1 MHETLLEKLSECAD
15 LQNFDFQSSPYF
27 MQYSV
32 FDHLK
37 SLIDSESQE
46 KHTMVSVLDVIESVT
61 KSKKIKRAAEELR
74 KGSQLECTE
83 IVEVAEE

>member
-15 LQNFDFQSSPYF
+15 LQNFDFQASPYF

-37 SLIDSESQE
+37 SLMDSESHE
-46 KHTMVSVLDVIESVT
+46 KQTMVSVIDVIESVQ
-61 KSKKIKRAAEELR
+61 KSKKIKKKAEELR
-74 KGSQLECTE
+74 MGS
-83 IVEVAEE
+83 